1 MERVLVTGSNGFVG
15 QTVCATLT
23 EAGFAV
29 RAAVRNGDTPQTPL
43 FEDTVAVGYIG
54 PDTDWTAALAGVDAV
69 VHLAGRVH
77 VLRETFRDP
86 HAEFHKV
93 NVLGTEHLA
102 REAAAAGAR
111 RMVYVS
117 SIGVNGR
124 ATPGFA
130 FTEDHSPSP
139 HNSYAISKWEA
150 EQELHEVARVTGIE
164 VVVLRPPL
172 IYGPGVKANFLRLL
186 ELVDRK
192 VPLPLGG
199 VKNRRSL
206 LYVGNLSDVI
216 VRCIESPE
224 AAGETFLVSDGHDVS
239 TPDLIRLIGE
249 ALGDTPTLL
258 PVPMSVM
265 RLAGRVSGTIGAI
278 EPLLDSLTVDSGKV
292 RRTLNWKPPYTMAQ
306 GMRETAVWFK
316 NGGDRAAARR

>member
-23 EAGFAV
+23 EAGYAV
-29 RAAVRNGDTPQTPL
+29 RAAVRNGDTPQAPS
-43 FEDTVAVGYIG
+43 FEDTVTVGYIG
-54 PDTDWTAALAGVDAV
+54 PDTDWTAALEEVDAV

-86 HAEFHKV
+86 QAEFHKV

-102 REAAAAGAR
+102 RAAASAGVR

-186 ELVDRK
+186 ELVDKRL
-192 VPLPLGG
+192 PLPLGG
-199 VKNRRSL
+199 IKNRRSL

-216 VRCIESPE
+216 VKCIEAPE
-224 AAGETFLVSDGHDVS
+224 AKGETFLVSDGHDVS

-265 RLAGRVSGTIGAI
+265 RLAGRASGTLSAI
-278 EPLLDSLTVDSGKV
+278 EPLLDSLTVDSGRV
-292 RRTLNWKPPYTMAQ
+292 RRKLNWKPPYTMAQ
-306 GMRETAVWFK
+306 GMKETAAWFK
-316 NGGDRAAARR
+316 NSGDRDAVRR